1 MLPNCLSAE
10 GKRDSSVRSSLL
22 GILLR
27 GEGGETRI
35 WDKRGF
41 GSKWLREVRESGRG
55 SLRAGENGTKCSRDS
70 QA

>member
-1 MLPNCLSAE
+1 M
-10 GKRDSSVRSSLL
+10 RSSLL